1 MLKTRNSKEA
11 FLFIL
16 TDSPLAES
24 THGDL
29 KFTAPLTGVTAAVVG
44 VILNLACFFAY
55 HVLWPEGFG
64 GRFEWIS
71 AVIGAAALV
80 ALFRYKV
87 GIMQLVGACA
97 AAGLALTLLGA
108 GPA

>member
-1 MLKTRNSKEA
+1 
-11 FLFIL
+11 
-16 TDSPLAES
+16 
-24 THGDL
+24 
-29 KFTAPLTGVTAAVVG
+29 VG

-55 HVLWPEGFG
+55 HVLWPEGFD

-97 AAGLALTLLGA
+97 AVGLALTLA
-108 GPA
+108 GFGPG